1 VAQLLSDHERRSAMS
16 AALRNIVVLDCAER
30 MCGMIEELAAPN
42 H

>member
-1 VAQLLSDHERRSAMS
+1 MS